1 MNIIS
6 LWPNFIESIYQTFI
20 MVLVSSLIGLS
31 IGLVLGV
38 ALVVFQP
45 GGIMVKPWLYFI
57 IDKTTNFFRSI
68 PFIILLAL
76 LIPVTRLLVGSAI
89 GVKGAIVPL
98 TFSVIPFFARQVESV
113 LLSLNKGV
121 IEAAIALGFTNFQI
135 IKVYLSESLSGIIG
149 ATTITIISLIGLST
163 MAGAVG
169 AGGIGDFT
177 IRYGYQR
184 SLEDVTIVCVLF
196 LVVFISLIQK
206 IGDLLAKRTSK
217 T

>member
-1 MNIIS
+1 MNIIT
-6 LWPNFIESIYQTFI
+6 LWPDFLKSIIETIT
-20 MVLVSSLIGLS
+20 MVGISSLIGLA
-31 IGLVLGV
+31 IGLVIGV
-38 ALVVFQP
+38 ALVVTKP
-45 GGIMVKPWLYFI
+45 GAIMENPWLYFV
-57 IDKTTNFFRSI
+57 IDKVTNFFRSI

-76 LIPVTRLLVGSAI
+76 LIPLTRLIVGSAI

-98 TFSVIPFFARQVESV
+98 TFSVIPFYARQVESV
-113 LLSLNKGV
+113 LESLNKGV
-121 IEAAIALGFTNFQI
+121 VEAAISLGFTNFQI
-135 IKVYLSESLSGIIG
+135 IRVYLGESLPGIIL

-206 IGDLLAKRTSK
+206 IGDLLAKRASK

>member
-1 MNIIS
+1 MNIIT
-6 LWPNFIESIYQTFI
+6 LWPDFLTSIIETIT
-20 MVLVSSLIGLS
+20 MVGISSLIGLA
-31 IGLVLGV
+31 IGLIVGV
-38 ALVVFQP
+38 ALVVTKP
-45 GGIMVKPWLYFI
+45 GAIMENPWLYFV
-57 IDKTTNFFRSI
+57 IDKVTNFFRSI

-76 LIPVTRLLVGSAI
+76 LIPLTRLIVGSAI

-98 TFSVIPFFARQVESV
+98 TFSVIPFYARQVESV
-113 LLSLNKGV
+113 LESLNKGV
-121 IEAAIALGFTNFQI
+121 VEAAISLGFTNFQI
-135 IKVYLSESLSGIIG
+135 IRVYLGESLPGIIL

-184 SLEDVTIVCVLF
+184 SLGDVTIVCVLF

-206 IGDLLAKRTSK
+206 IGDLLAKRASK